1 MTQQAMDIEEVIKT
15 DHLFHPMRQLQRRTN
30 LGLETAPIKSF
41 ISKTRFVS
49 LGSYCGVAQALQSL
63 GFRGEAGPFDWM
75 RTRCEAVTRLVE
87 TQFEEFFDMETP
99 FTRHCGTRIFPM
111 KWGGSHW
118 HHDFDDDEVQETM
131 QRRKERFLSAAA
143 ENLVFIRAVN
153 DTEELLAIPRLFQAL
168 KRRFAGSHVRLLVL
182 VDHQDV
188 ASNVV
193 AQDLG
198 KDIIF
203 STANGRV
210 WEGFLNIPE
219 YDPRHMRIRMEW
231 ASDEY
236 CKSIAQ
242 AMKMWTSAGSYSL
255 WPSLASYKRWL
266 CPFVSPDPKWE
277 AFRGRRVARVPAAY
291 TTFQAAT
298 SAAQLCFRQAAVV
311 VPQNHWIAGGRI
323 VRRT

>member
-1 MTQQAMDIEEVIKT
+1 MASTYFSASALEVEVLPLACSKKRVKFEIRAESGESFAMTQKAMDIEEVIKT

-49 LGSYCGVAQALQSL
+49 LGSYCSSDWANHLQS
-63 GFRGEAGPFDWM
+63 
-75 RTRCEAVTRLVE
+75 
-87 TQFEEFFDMETP
+87 Q
-99 FTRHCGTRIFPM
+99 
-111 KWGGSHW
+111 
-118 HHDFDDDEVQETM
+118 VQETM

-168 KRRFAGSHVRLLVL
+168 KRRFAGSHVRLLVNDTEEL
-182 VDHQDV
+182 LAIPRLLQ
-188 ASNVV
+188 A
-193 AQDLG
+193 L
-198 KDIIF
+198 KRRF
-203 STANGRV
+203 SGSHVRLLV
-210 WEGFLNIPE
+210 WEQFLNIPE

-242 AMKMWTSAGSYSL
+242 AMKTWTSAASYSL

-266 CPFVSPDPKWE
+266 CPFVP
-277 AFRGRRVARVPAAY
+277 AY
-291 TTFQAAT
+291 TTFQA
-298 SAAQLCFRQAAVV
+298 
-311 VPQNHWIAGGRI
+311 
-323 VRRT
+323 